1 MRGTCTPALSRPEWP
16 SVCSADQSYSP
27 KMRMVLSKLSRSD
40 EQALNIESK
49 GSDRLELRT
58 RLDCPLA
65 NSNCSQSVIRGHWPR
80 AIRSANGSSGLEGL
94 CREQQ
99 PLGFSVLACATRLR
113 ELTATQ
119 PQPQPQPQLSS
130 VQGPTKLRAPLR
142 SPRCQ
147 HAPVASDALA
157 V

>member
-1 MRGTCTPALSRPEWP
+1 MLSSLTFMRGTCTLSRPEWP

-58 RLDCPLA
+58 RLDCPLRLHWQIRTA
-65 NSNCSQSVIRGHWPR
+65 PNQLFEGIGPSARQMAQAVLKAYVESNSRWASQCLLARP
-80 AIRSANGSSGLEGL
+80 
-94 CREQQ
+94 
-99 PLGFSVLACATRLR
+99 GFG
-113 ELTATQ
+113 
-119 PQPQPQPQLSS
+119 SS
-130 VQGPTKLRAPLR
+130 VQGSTKLRAPLR
-142 SPRCQ
+142 SPRCR
-147 HAPVASDALA
+147 HAPVASDALS